1 MVSFSKYICSF
12 LPEILL
18 LVSSCNVLYVLVC
31 THFVITPF
39 SEVEICRE
47 VFNVSEFH
55 FSEVYF
61 FQTWY
66 FRGCYYLLSYY
77 CPYNHNSFVK
87 PLQIFCNYLCM
98 YIKQKSVTFVNRA
111 VLLKTVVLQP
121 QPFFKIVRDLGILVG
136 IRKMLCSCDCSL
148 RSRRAHTGACTTDRS
163 KFSKKMCLNLKEYF
177 QFCPILK
184 IMNFQSSFH
193 LIFKS

>member
-55 FSEVYF
+55 SDENFQLSNSYFKSPGSPKSFQEPPGSYKNFQGKIPELFSVINLKMKTNIF
-61 FQTWY
+61 LKKIPKKIQDQF
-66 FRGCYYLLSYY
+66 
-77 CPYNHNSFVK
+77 SFVQN
-87 PLQIFCNYLCM
+87 LQRFPIQ
-98 YIKQKSVTFVNRA
+98 KQKVSQALERKVIIENSCNGVFLWNR
-111 VLLKTVVLQP
+111 
-121 QPFFKIVRDLGILVG
+121 
-136 IRKMLCSCDCSL
+136 
-148 RSRRAHTGACTTDRS
+148 
-163 KFSKKMCLNLKEYF
+163 N
-177 QFCPILK
+177 
-184 IMNFQSSFH
+184 
-193 LIFKS
+193 

>member
-1 MVSFSKYICSF
+1 
-12 LPEILL
+12 
-18 LVSSCNVLYVLVC
+18 
-31 THFVITPF
+31 
-39 SEVEICRE
+39 
-47 VFNVSEFH
+47 
-55 FSEVYF
+55 
-61 FQTWY
+61 
-66 FRGCYYLLSYY
+66 
-77 CPYNHNSFVK
+77 
-87 PLQIFCNYLCM
+87 M

-193 LIFKS
+193 LIFKSWPTVFLIIFFENTFRELTTILFVLLMIGPN